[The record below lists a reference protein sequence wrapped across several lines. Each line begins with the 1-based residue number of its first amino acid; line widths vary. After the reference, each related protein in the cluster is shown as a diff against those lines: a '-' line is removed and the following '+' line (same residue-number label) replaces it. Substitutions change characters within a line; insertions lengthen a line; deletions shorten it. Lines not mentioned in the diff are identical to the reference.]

1 MSVKQRKRRA
11 AKRAHHAKQN
21 YPLRACLFTG
31 RIDDYID
38 GSNPTARRSLVF
50 SEIGI
55 NSHRDAGK
63 ISSTDGLKLW
73 GGWHPSHEN
82 IGLTP
87 YDLIRREMF
96 KNDVRHAL
104 NDLGIPWVVVALRD
118 EVIRKVDAELA
129 RSDHDDFLYVD
140 TLNGWRTWLPT
151 QGEYILV
158 NETLGLPIG
167 KATTDEI
174 LEALKAKSPE
184 RHATTAETLLGELNK
199 YGAKVERVK
208 TLDHLGMMVD
218 LTLRGKLSD
227 ITPDLFT
234 RIRGLAGQS
243 RFPNMPHLQPDVP
256 NPGDLVLDMEGNVGE
271 GLFKIIK
278 GRDPELM
285 GERFVIDSL
294 SQHLDIP
301 VPTALKDGIAD
312 KPEDTPYGDDFHT
325 TPKGESDA

>member
-11 AKRAHHAKQN
+11 AKRAHHAKQS

-38 GSNPTARRSLVF
+38 GSKPTARRSLVF

-63 ISSTDGLKLW
+63 ISSTEKLW

-82 IGLTP
+82 IGFTP

-104 NDLGIPWVVVALRD
+104 SDLEIPGVVVALRD
-118 EVIRKVDAELA
+118 DVIRKVEAELA

-158 NETLGLPIG
+158 SETLGLPIG
-167 KATTDEI
+167 KADTDEI

-184 RHATTAETLLGELNK
+184 RHATTGETLLGELNK
-199 YGAKVERVK
+199 YGAKVERVRS
-208 TLDHLGMMVD
+208 LDHLGMMVD
-218 LTLRGKLSD
+218 LSLRGKLGD
-227 ITPDLFT
+227 VNIDLFEHV
-234 RIRGLAGQS
+234 REASKRVS
-243 RFPNMPHLQPDVP
+243 FFPNMSQLMSEVP
-256 NPGDLVLDMEGNVGE
+256 APGDVVLDTDNLSGTGA
-271 GLFKIIK
+271 FKIIK

-285 GERFVIDSL
+285 SERFVIDSL
-294 SQHLDIP
+294 GSWDNETLGKLMSLEP
-301 VPTALKDGIAD
+301 LPKKDED
-312 KPEDTPYGDDFHT
+312 K
-325 TPKGESDA
+325 

>member
-11 AKRAHHAKQN
+11 AKRAHHAKQS
-21 YPLRACLFTG
+21 YPQRPWLFTG

-73 GGWHPSHEN
+73 GGCHPSHEN

-104 NDLGIPWVVVALRD
+104 NDLGIPLVVVALRD
-118 EVIRKVDAELA
+118 DVIRKVEAELA

-140 TLNGWRTWLPT
+140 TLNNWRTWLPT

-158 NETLGLPIG
+158 SETLGLPIG
-167 KATTDEI
+167 KADTDEI

-184 RHATTAETLLGELNK
+184 RHATTGETLLGELNK
-199 YGAKVERVK
+199 YGAKVERVRS
-208 TLDHLGMMVD
+208 LDHLGMMVD
-218 LTLRGKLSD
+218 LSLRGKLGD
-227 ITPDLFT
+227 VNIDLFEHV
-234 RIRGLAGQS
+234 REASKRVS
-243 RFPNMPHLQPDVP
+243 FFPNMSQLMSEVP
-256 NPGDLVLDMEGNVGE
+256 APGDVVLDTDNLSGTGA
-271 GLFKIIK
+271 FKIIK

-294 SQHLDIP
+294 GSWDNETLGKLMSLEP
-301 VPTALKDGIAD
+301 LPKKDED
-312 KPEDTPYGDDFHT
+312 K
-325 TPKGESDA
+325 

>member
-1 MSVKQRKRRA
+1 M
-11 AKRAHHAKQN
+11 
-21 YPLRACLFTG
+21 
-31 RIDDYID
+31 
-38 GSNPTARRSLVF
+38 F

-63 ISSTDGLKLW
+63 ISSTEKLW

-82 IGLTP
+82 IGFTP

-104 NDLGIPWVVVALRD
+104 NDLGIPGVVVALRD
-118 EVIRKVDAELA
+118 DVIRKVEAELA

-158 NETLGLPIG
+158 SETLKLPIG
-167 KATTDEI
+167 KAVTDEI

-184 RHATTAETLLGELNK
+184 RHATTAETLVGELNK

-218 LTLRGKLSD
+218 LTLRGKLSGID
-227 ITPDLFT
+227 KDLFE
-234 RIRGLAGQS
+234 RVREAS
-243 RFPNMPHLQPDVP
+243 KHVSFFPNMPEHPM
-256 NPGDLVLDMEGNVGE
+256 PGDVVLDTDNLSGTGA
-271 GLFKIIK
+271 FKIIK

-294 SQHLDIP
+294 GSWDSETLGKLMTLEPLPKEDE
-301 VPTALKDGIAD
+301 D
-312 KPEDTPYGDDFHT
+312 K
-325 TPKGESDA
+325 

>member
-11 AKRAHHAKQN
+11 AKRAHHAKQS
-21 YPLRACLFTG
+21 YPLRLCCYTG
-31 RIDDYID
+31 RADDYID
-38 GSNPTARRSLVF
+38 GSKPTARRSLVF

-63 ISSTDGLKLW
+63 ISSTEKLW

-82 IGLTP
+82 IGFTP
-87 YDLIRREMF
+87 YDLIRREIF

-104 NDLGIPWVVVALRD
+104 SDLEIPGVVVALRD
-118 EVIRKVDAELA
+118 DVIRKVEAELA

-158 NETLGLPIG
+158 SETLKLPIG
-167 KATTDEI
+167 KAVTDEI

-218 LTLRGKLSD
+218 LTLRGKLSGID
-227 ITPDLFT
+227 KDLFE
-234 RIRGLAGQS
+234 RVRES
-243 RFPNMPHLQPDVP
+243 SKHVSFFPNMPEHPM
-256 NPGDLVLDMEGNVGE
+256 PGDVVLDTDNLSGTGA
-271 GLFKIIK
+271 FKIIK
-278 GRDPELM
+278 GRDPDLM

-294 SQHLDIP
+294 GSWDSETLGKLMSLEPLPKEDE
-301 VPTALKDGIAD
+301 D
-312 KPEDTPYGDDFHT
+312 K
-325 TPKGESDA
+325 

>member
-21 YPLRACLFTG
+21 YPLRLCCYTG
-31 RIDDYID
+31 RADDYID
-38 GSNPTARRSLVF
+38 GSKPTARRSLVF

-63 ISSTDGLKLW
+63 ISSTEKLW

-82 IGLTP
+82 IGFTP
-87 YDLIRREMF
+87 YDLIRREIF

-104 NDLGIPWVVVALRD
+104 SDLEIPGVVVALRD
-118 EVIRKVDAELA
+118 DVIRKVEAELA

-158 NETLGLPIG
+158 SETLKLPIG
-167 KATTDEI
+167 KAVTDEI

-184 RHATTAETLLGELNK
+184 RHATTGETLVGELNK
-199 YGAKVERVK
+199 YGAKVERVRS
-208 TLDHLGMMVD
+208 LDHLGMMVD
-218 LTLRGKLSD
+218 LSLRGKLGD
-227 ITPDLFT
+227 VNIDLFEHV
-234 RIRGLAGQS
+234 REASKRVS
-243 RFPNMPHLQPDVP
+243 FFPNMSQLMSEVP
-256 NPGDLVLDMEGNVGE
+256 TPGDVVLDTDNLSGTGA
-271 GLFKIIK
+271 FKIIK

-294 SQHLDIP
+294 GSWDNETLGKLMSLEP
-301 VPTALKDGIAD
+301 LPKKDED
-312 KPEDTPYGDDFHT
+312 K
-325 TPKGESDA
+325 

>member
-1 MSVKQRKRRA
+1 MSAKQRKRRA
-11 AKRAHHAKQN
+11 AKRAYHAKQN

-38 GSNPTARRSLVF
+38 GSNPTARRSLVY

-55 NSHRDAGK
+55 NAHRDAGK
-63 ISSTDGLKLW
+63 ISSTEKLW

-82 IGLTP
+82 IGFTP

-104 NDLGIPWVVVALRD
+104 SDLEIPGVVVALRD
-118 EVIRKVDAELA
+118 DVIRKVEAELA

-158 NETLGLPIG
+158 SETLKLPIG
-167 KATTDEI
+167 KAVTNEI

-184 RHATTAETLLGELNK
+184 RHATTAETLVGELNK

-218 LTLRGKLSD
+218 LSLRGKLGDLD
-227 ITPDLFT
+227 IDLFE
-234 RIRGLAGQS
+234 RVRELS
-243 RFPNMPHLQPDVP
+243 KHVPFFPNLPQLQPELP
-256 NPGDLVLDMEGNVGE
+256 ELGDLVLDMDNLSGKGA
-271 GLFKIIK
+271 FKIIK
-278 GRDPELM
+278 GRDPDLM

-294 SQHLDIP
+294 GSWDSETLGKLMSLEPLPKEDE
-301 VPTALKDGIAD
+301 D
-312 KPEDTPYGDDFHT
+312 K
-325 TPKGESDA
+325 

>member
-1 MSVKQRKRRA
+1 MSAKQRKRRA
-11 AKRAHHAKQN
+11 AKRAYHAKQN

-38 GSNPTARRSLVF
+38 GSNPTARRSLVY

-55 NSHRDAGK
+55 NAHRDAGK
-63 ISSTDGLKLW
+63 ISSTEKLW

-82 IGLTP
+82 IGFTP

-104 NDLGIPWVVVALRD
+104 SDLEIPGVVVALRD
-118 EVIRKVDAELA
+118 DVIRKVEAELA

-158 NETLGLPIG
+158 SETLKLPIG
-167 KATTDEI
+167 KAVTDEI

-218 LTLRGKLSD
+218 LTLRGKLSGID
-227 ITPDLFT
+227 KDLFE
-234 RIRGLAGQS
+234 RVRES
-243 RFPNMPHLQPDVP
+243 SKHVSFFPNMPEHPM
-256 NPGDLVLDMEGNVGE
+256 PGDVVLDTDNLSGTGA
-271 GLFKIIK
+271 FKIIK
-278 GRDPELM
+278 GRDPDLM

-294 SQHLDIP
+294 GSWDSETLGKLMSLEPLPKEDE
-301 VPTALKDGIAD
+301 D
-312 KPEDTPYGDDFHT
+312 K
-325 TPKGESDA
+325 

>member
-11 AKRAHHAKQN
+11 AKRAHPAKQN
-21 YPLRACLFTG
+21 YPLRLCCYTG
-31 RIDDYID
+31 RADDYID
-38 GSNPTARRSLVF
+38 GSKPTARRSLVF

-82 IGLTP
+82 IGFTP

-104 NDLGIPWVVVALRD
+104 NDLEIPGVVVALRD
-118 EVIRKVDAELA
+118 DVIRKVEAELA

-158 NETLGLPIG
+158 SETLKLPIG
-167 KATTDEI
+167 KAVTDEI

-184 RHATTAETLLGELNK
+184 RYATTAETLLGELNK

-208 TLDHLGMMVD
+208 TLDYLGMMVD
-218 LTLRGKLSD
+218 LTLRDKLSGID
-227 ITPDLFT
+227 KDLFE
-234 RIRGLAGQS
+234 RVRES
-243 RFPNMPHLQPDVP
+243 SKHVSFFPNMPEHPM
-256 NPGDLVLDMEGNVGE
+256 PGDVVLDTDNLSGTGA
-271 GLFKIIK
+271 FKIIK
-278 GRDPELM
+278 GRYPDLM

-294 SQHLDIP
+294 GSWDSETLGKLMSLEPLPKEDE
-301 VPTALKDGIAD
+301 D
-312 KPEDTPYGDDFHT
+312 K
-325 TPKGESDA
+325 